1 MFEYRIYKEVYDEM
15 TSGRKNIEI
24 RLLTD
29 KSKKI
34 QVGDKLTFKVIDDDL
49 FLTTKVTDKYIF
61 NNIDELWANEDVRRR
76 SSIRDTKEDFL
87 KLLYEIFGEE
97 KVKSSKLVG
106 IEFQIV
112 KDE

>member
-1 MFEYRIYKEVYDEM
+1 MNY
-15 TSGRKNIEI
+15 
-24 RLLTD
+24 
-29 KSKKI
+29 
-34 QVGDKLTFKVIDDDL
+34 
-49 FLTTKVTDKYIF
+49 
-61 NNIDELWANEDVRRR
+61 EDVRRR

-87 KLLYEIFGEE
+87 KLLYEIFGED